1 VGEIQAQDRPRR
13 SSTGRALSPPVPHLR
28 SRPIRLC
35 TFCKSHPAPESISGT
50 SRGALFRTETY
61 VNWCGHAQGVI
72 PIPRPDGL
80 VAFVPV
86 LGEAA

>member
-1 VGEIQAQDRPRR
+1 VGEIQAQARPRR
-13 SSTGRALSPPVPHLR
+13 SSTGRALSPPVLQ
-28 SRPIRLC
+28 
-35 TFCKSHPAPESISGT
+35 SHPAPESISGT
-50 SRGALFRTETY
+50 SRGARFRTETY